1 MIGFPVNIFVYGLR
15 FKKYIPGYREDY
27 TEDTEDQLNKIK
39 ERLKKEIR
47 EKLDN
52 MGFVN

>member
-1 MIGFPVNIFVYGLR
+1 MIGFPVDIFVYGLR
-15 FKKYIPGYREDY
+15 FQKMILGYETDY
-27 TEDTEDQLNKIK
+27 TKEQLEKIK
-39 ERLKKEIR
+39 NRLRNDIQ

>member
-27 TEDTEDQLNKIK
+27 TEDQLNKIK
-39 ERLKKEIR
+39 ERLKKEIE